1 MKYAGLGNGIEP
13 YNGVQ
18 AAPNLGAGGMMNGMM
33 PGGMP
38 GQGMGMGMGMQPGM
52 MGGMQ
57 GMGMGQMG
65 MGQMGMPGMQGMG
78 QMGGMGMQP
87 GMMGQMGMGGMNG
100 MAQIGGM
107 GIQPGMMG
115 LQQGVPP
122 HGSIGESQA
131 APVSHRHRHLLLSF
145 RIPLPPSLFSILQD
159 PTTKKKCMSVYLYTN
174 T

>member
-1 MKYAGLGNGIEP
+1 
-13 YNGVQ
+13 
-18 AAPNLGAGGMMNGMM
+18 MNGMM
-33 PGGMP
+33 PGGIP
-38 GQGMGMGMGMQPGM
+38 GQGMGMGVGMQPGM

-65 MGQMGMPGMQGMG
+65 
-78 QMGGMGMQP
+78 GMGMQS

-100 MAQIGGM
+100 MAQMGGM
-107 GIQPGMMG
+107 GIQPGMVG

-131 APVSHRHRHLLLSF
+131 APVSRRHLLLSFPF

-159 PTTKKKCMSVYLYTN
+159 PTTKKKCMSLYLYTN

>member
-1 MKYAGLGNGIEP
+1 
-13 YNGVQ
+13 
-18 AAPNLGAGGMMNGMM
+18 MNGMM
-33 PGGMP
+33 PGGIP

-65 MGQMGMPGMQGMG
+65 MG
-78 QMGGMGMQP
+78 
-87 GMMGQMGMGGMNG
+87 GMNG
-100 MAQIGGM
+100 MAQMGGM
-107 GIQPGMMG
+107 GIQPAMMG

-145 RIPLPPSLFSILQD
+145 PFRIPLPPSLFSILQD
-159 PTTKKKCMSVYLYTN
+159 PTTKKKWMSVYLYTN